1 MLVITNFLSY
11 EKPPV
16 GDFSGEI
23 IRYSGNFVKVYF
35 AERCACYPY
44 IFPTI
49 FPRAAAGRSLH
60 SRLMTTM
67 LFSPDMVF
75 LLKSV
80 DLVRVYR
87 IARQLSILQPNYHRA
102 RDVMQQLMEVQH
114 TEECDHRLD
123 RRCGEWLLKSG
134 AEGVARLIM
143 VKVSCVKCC

>member
-1 MLVITNFLSY
+1 MLATTNFLPY

-23 IRYSGNFVKVYF
+23 IRYSGNFVKMYF

-60 SRLMTTM
+60 SRLMTTL
-67 LFSPDMVF
+67 LFSPAMVF
-75 LLKSV
+75 LLKNV

-114 TEECDHRLD
+114 TEECDQRLD
-123 RRCGEWLLKSG
+123 RRCGE
-134 AEGVARLIM
+134 
-143 VKVSCVKCC
+143 